1 MMKITFPIP
10 HNEQAV
16 QVETLYNIGLSY
28 VIPMGNCR
36 SNCPECHSS
45 HYHIGAKVDK
55 VPLDNI
61 LSQLAI
67 LNRRYKG
74 RLQNV
79 TIFGGDNNED
89 VNSSNILTLI
99 KRLHELDYKVFMFS
113 SSEHIEPK
121 YKEVLD
127 GYKEGLY
134 RPELG
139 GLDSPDTNQRMV
151 IKE

>member
-36 SNCPECHSS
+36 SNCTGCHSP
-45 HYHIGAKVDK
+45 HYHLGAKVDK

-67 LNRRYKG
+67 LNLRYKG

-79 TIFGGDNNED
+79 TIFGGDNNEGI
-89 VNSSNILTLI
+89 SSSSLLTLI
-99 KRLHELDYKVFMFS
+99 KKLHGLDYKVFMFS
-113 SSEHIEPK
+113 SREHIEPK

-134 RPELG
+134 IPELG
-139 GLDSPDTNQRMV
+139 GLDSPTTTNQRMV
-151 IKE
+151 IK